1 VIYPLAFFLVAAVSA
16 VFAFSPFA
24 KEAECFAKA
33 VFIVF
38 VMLFALALDFR
49 RRQR

>member
-1 VIYPLAFFLVAAVSA
+1 MIYSIAFFLVAAVSA
-16 VFAFSPFA
+16 VYAFSGFA
-24 KEAECFAKA
+24 REAESFARA